1 MNGKM
6 AIGVQTDTVH
16 STVGSSVNIWFQ
28 NNHISVSPPNNDHN
42 HDHFVN
48 INKSL
53 KIVLF
58 VDLAFGIQG
67 RSIILYTLKKLQTA
81 LNIWAHRST
90 AQSIYFLF
98 SHWITVDQFSL
109 TSDINLVHLANNPK
123 VSVLQ
128 ANDKLV
134 QKGDWWTWNQIQRFS
149 THWG

>member
-1 MNGKM
+1 MNGNM
-6 AIGVQTDTVH
+6 AIGVQTNTVH

-67 RSIILYTLKKLQTA
+67 RSIILYTLKKTPDSIKHLGPQMYSTKYIFFVFT
-81 LNIWAHRST
+81 LNHRRP
-90 AQSIYFLF
+90 
-98 SHWITVDQFSL
+98 V
-109 TSDINLVHLANNPK
+109 
-123 VSVLQ
+123 
-128 ANDKLV
+128 
-134 QKGDWWTWNQIQRFS
+134 
-149 THWG
+149 